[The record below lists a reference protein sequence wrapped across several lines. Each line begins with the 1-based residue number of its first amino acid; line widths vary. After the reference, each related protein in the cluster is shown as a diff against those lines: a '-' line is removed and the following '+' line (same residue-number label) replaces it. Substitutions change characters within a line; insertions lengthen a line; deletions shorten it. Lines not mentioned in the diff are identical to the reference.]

1 MTSNLSTL
9 SWTQFDERL
18 KTTKNPKILLPIGS
32 LEQHGPHLPLATD
45 TIIANHISQAVSQ
58 KSESCFLMPSLV
70 LGCSLEHMG
79 FPGTISLQVETL
91 TNTILD
97 IAVSLRNS
105 GLTKVFIINGHGGNR
120 ATIDSTLIKL
130 KHAYPDMDVFS
141 FTIID
146 LVKKKYGEIRK
157 STKRLVGH
165 ADEIETS
172 MMMAIMP
179 ELVDMRKAVSEVPAL
194 SKAVSFEEDDLAKV
208 SFGWRA
214 TDLTKSGILGDPR
227 TANPGKGKILIDY
240 AVETIASIVN
250 SL

>member
-1 MTSNLSTL
+1 
-9 SWTQFDERL
+9 
-18 KTTKNPKILLPIGS
+18 
-32 LEQHGPHLPLATD
+32 
-45 TIIANHISQAVSQ
+45 
-58 KSESCFLMPSLV
+58 
-70 LGCSLEHMG
+70 MG
-79 FPGTISLQVETL
+79 FPGTVSLQVETL
-91 TNTILD
+91 TNMILD

-157 STKRLVGH
+157 SSKRLIGH

-172 MMMAIMP
+172 MMMAIAP
-179 ELVDMRKAVSEVPAL
+179 ELVDMHKAISEAPAL
-194 SKAVSFEEDDLAKV
+194 SEAVSFEGDDLAKV

-227 TANPGKGKILIDY
+227 PSNSEKGKILIDY
-240 AVETIASIVN
+240 AVETIVSIVN

>member
-1 MTSNLSTL
+1 
-9 SWTQFDERL
+9 
-18 KTTKNPKILLPIGS
+18 
-32 LEQHGPHLPLATD
+32 
-45 TIIANHISQAVSQ
+45 
-58 KSESCFLMPSLV
+58 MPTLV

-91 TNTILD
+91 TNTIRD

-105 GLTKVFIINGHGGNR
+105 GLTKIFIINGHGGNR

-130 KHAYPDMDVFS
+130 KHEYPDTDVFS

-146 LVKKKYGEIRK
+146 LVKKKYSEIRK
-157 STKRLVGH
+157 SAKRMVGH

-172 MMMAIMP
+172 MMMAITP
-179 ELVDMRKAVSEVPAL
+179 ELVDMQKAILEQPAL
-194 SKAVSFEEDDLAKV
+194 SEAVSFEGDDLAKV

-227 TANPGKGKILIDY
+227 TANSEKGKILIDY

-250 SL
+250 ST